1 MIGLIK
7 TQLKIRGKYMDY
19 RRFRNYV
26 MSFSYQ
32 ERRRKK
38 LERFNQELGRFREM
52 NEDKLN
58 FEYIE
63 LKTEIE
69 HKKNVLSLFIIL
81 IALAVLMNV
90 WSKMFSFLKMVLE
103 YAATTG
109 NDSEQII
116 MVSFVISILIVI
128 VLTIVVLFI
137 LFDLS
142 KEIMIMKRRL
152 MLIEYVQ
159 QKKNDDVANE

>member
-1 MIGLIK
+1 
-7 TQLKIRGKYMDY
+7 MDY